1 MSESAAAFDKTYQDL
16 RSSNQPGWGGEAY
29 GRRLQAWEAS
39 LGKLDAIAWPTRERG
54 RILELGCGN
63 GMAAFILG
71 RLGHEVY
78 GLDVSSAAIAWAVE
92 RFNTAGIAADLRV
105 GNVRSMPF
113 YVDEMFDLVVDGNC
127 LHCVIGAERALVLG
141 EIRRIIRR
149 GGMFLVSSMCGPPKS
164 TEARR
169 DYDAG
174 IRCLI
179 RDGVPS
185 RFMPSPESLV
195 QECL

>member
-1 MSESAAAFDKTYQDL
+1 
-16 RSSNQPGWGGEAY
+16 
-29 GRRLQAWEAS
+29 
-39 LGKLDAIAWPTRERG
+39 
-54 RILELGCGN
+54 
-63 GMAAFILG
+63 
-71 RLGHEVY
+71 
-78 GLDVSSAAIAWAVE
+78 
-92 RFNTAGIAADLRV
+92 
-105 GNVRSMPF
+105 
-113 YVDEMFDLVVDGNC
+113 MFDLVVDGNC

-195 QECL
+195 QECLAAGFEFVSADLSKNSWWDHLELLLARP